1 MKQRWLVALLGLSL
15 LMTACSKDENNNNPT
30 PDPTPTPT
38 QPGDNDHI
46 LLGNPTN
53 ATTNAAQGSNYF
65 KDNVY
70 YKLAYSSGRGV
81 PVWVS
86 WHLQSS
92 DLGTTARQDDF
103 RPDLL
108 PSSYYAVTNSSYS
121 GSGFDR
127 GHNCPSADRT
137 SSVAANSSTFL
148 MTNMIPQAPNLN
160 QGPWEGLE
168 DYIRNTL
175 VGTANEAYIIMG
187 NYGTGG
193 RNGSGTLVNE
203 IDNGN
208 VTVPKMVWKVAV
220 IIPKGNNDLA
230 RMDTSA
236 TVLAVNMPNDNT
248 LYTTSNKTAWRSYLT
263 TVNSLES
270 AAAAQGVTLSLL
282 GNVNATVR
290 TYLKA
295 KLFK

>member
-1 MKQRWLVALLGLSL
+1 MKKRFLTFFLLISVLFS
-15 LMTACSKDENNNNPT
+15 ACNKNDDNNNNTNPN
-30 PDPTPTPT
+30 PP
-38 QPGDNDHI
+38 QPNDNDHI

-53 ATTNAAQGSNYF
+53 ATSNAGNGNNYF

-70 YKLAYSSGRGV
+70 YKIAYSSSRGI

-92 DLGTTARQDDF
+92 DVGSTPRQDDF
-103 RPDLL
+103 RPDNL
-108 PSSYYAVTNSSYS
+108 PSSYYAVSSSSYNS
-121 GSGFDR
+121 SGFDR

-148 MTNMIPQAPNLN
+148 MTNIIPQAPNFN

-175 VGTANEAYIIMG
+175 VGTNKEAFIVSG

-193 RNGSGTLVNE
+193 KNSSNTLTNT

-208 VTVPKMVWKVAV
+208 VAVPQMMWKVAV
-220 IIPKGNNDLA
+220 IIPKGDNDLN
-230 RMDTSA
+230 RVDTSA
-236 TVLAVNMPNDNT
+236 IVLAVNMPNDNS
-248 LYTTSNKTAWRSYLT
+248 LYTTSNKTAWRNYIVKVST
-263 TVNSLES
+263 LES
-270 AAAAQGVTLSLL
+270 ASAAAGVNLNFLDKIPNTS
-282 GNVNATVR
+282 VA
-290 TYLKA
+290 TYLKN
-295 KLFK
+295 KVYQ